1 MHKNR
6 ILFFIVTSLV
16 VFSCGQ
22 TENKPVELVSDID
35 KYSYAVG
42 YQVGSQL
49 KELGLEY
56 NTDVLARAISD
67 VLNGNEIIMTSA
79 EMSEI
84 RTKMMA
90 QLQEGRDAQA
100 EENLASALEWLEEN
114 SKKEGVVTLPSG
126 LQYKV
131 ISDGTGPKPGPI
143 GNVKT
148 HYRGTF
154 INGDEFDSS
163 YSRNEPAVFGISGV
177 IKGWTEALQ
186 LMNEGAKWQLFIP
199 PDLGYGAS
207 GNSSIPPNSVLIFDL
222 ELLQVIK

>member
-6 ILFFIVTSLV
+6 ILYFIAVSLV
-16 VFSCGQ
+16 VFSCRQ
-22 TENKPVELVSDID
+22 TENKPIELVSDID

-42 YQVGSQL
+42 YQVGSRL
-49 KELGLEY
+49 KELGLEC

-67 VLNGNEIIMTSA
+67 VLNGSEIIMTSA

-84 RTKMMA
+84 QTKLMA
-90 QLQEGRDAQA
+90 QLQEERTAQA
-100 EENLASALEWLEEN
+100 EENLASAQKWLEEN
-114 SKKEGVVTLPSG
+114 SKKEGIVTLPSG

-131 ISDGTGPKPGPI
+131 ISDGAGPKPGPV

-163 YSRNEPAVFGISGV
+163 YSRNEPAVFGLSGNL
-177 IKGWTEALQ
+177 IEGWKEALQ
-186 LMNEGAKWQLFIP
+186 LMNEGAK
-199 PDLGYGAS
+199 
-207 GNSSIPPNSVLIFDL
+207 
-222 ELLQVIK
+222 